1 MDVTPHF
8 RVPLNLA
15 HAATV
20 ADRILG
26 VLRRYPTTLASET
39 AFRIYE
45 KLPGSDVE
53 DLALRDEVAAL
64 ARQLVAELHEFGPTG
79 DRLGQCVR
87 NLFEC
92 LELGEEGARL
102 SLLAGE
108 DPSSMQ
114 RPV

>member
-1 MDVTPHF
+1 MDVTPYF
-8 RVPLNLA
+8 RVPLNLS
-15 HAATV
+15 HAATI

-26 VLRRYPTTLASET
+26 VLRKHPSTLAGET

-45 KLPGSDVE
+45 KLPGYDVD

-64 ARQLVAELHEFGPTG
+64 ARQLVAELQEFGPTG
-79 DRLGQCVR
+79 DRLGQCIR

-92 LELGEEGARL
+92 LELGQEGARL

-108 DPSSMQ
+108 DPNSMQ